1 MTLIKG
7 VNEKVYKIIG
17 ACMEIH
23 KTLGPGHP
31 LDFYSRALE
40 VELPLNGLSF
50 EAKKSVQ
57 VMYKDV
63 MVGTVNI
70 DFLIDNE
77 VILVIR
83 SEETLKDTE
92 VQQILRY
99 LSLFGT
105 SIGVVVNFGGLKV
118 QYKRIL
124 PSRQQRDVRKN
135 HYHLADYREI
145 GKTREGNPII

>member
-1 MTLIKG
+1 MVLTKG
-7 VNEKVYKIIG
+7 VNEKIYKIIG
-17 ACMEIH
+17 ICVEIH
-23 KTLGPGHP
+23 RTLGPGHP
-31 LDFYSRALE
+31 VDFYRRALE
-40 VELPLNGLSF
+40 VELPLKGISF

-77 VILVIR
+77 VIMVIR

-99 LSLFGT
+99 LSLFGS
-105 SIGVVVNFGGLKV
+105 SIGVLVNFGGLKV

-135 HYHLADYREI
+135 HYRLADYREI